1 MSCKKI
7 VIICGGECRC
17 ENISKEIF
25 ENAFVIAADS
35 GYDTAKKLGVTP
47 DLLVGDMDSIS
58 ELPENVAT
66 RRVKAEKDDT
76 DTMLAA
82 DIACDMGAEEIEIVG
97 GGGGRADHFLSNIF
111 LLESLA
117 ERGVKARL
125 HDGVNS
131 VRFLCDGT
139 VRLKNKGGYFGILA
153 LEDSTVTAEGCKYS
167 LRDAPLKRSLPYA
180 VSNEVMGEYAT
191 VTVKGKVII
200 TESIK

>member
-117 ERGVKARL
+117 QRGVKARL

-153 LEDSTVTAEGCKYS
+153 LEDSTVTAEGCKYP

-180 VSNEVMGEYAT
+180 VSNEVTEEYAT
-191 VTVKGKVII
+191 VTVKGKVVI